1 MSNLKALVLSKFSVS
16 ILISLKTK
24 IEISFRRH
32 TIYIE
37 SNLNAAEWKTPRVRV
52 DYFDSCFLYIKA
64 QDPLMEN
71 TILEGKNIFI

>member
-1 MSNLKALVLSKFSVS
+1 MSNLKALVLSNFSVS
-16 ILISLKTK
+16 ILISLKTE

-37 SNLNAAEWKTPRVRV
+37 GNLNAAEWKTPRVRV
-52 DYFDSCFLYIKA
+52 DYCDSCFLYINE